1 MLHKNDRK
9 THGEKIPLDNNI
21 ISCYNT
27 FGERKNEII
36 KIKKSSINRKRNKK
50 QQQQVG
56 AGMRE
61 FLVEILLAL
70 TVFLLIFQFSL
81 NFIKI
86 SKAIF

>member
-36 KIKKSSINRKRNKK
+36 KIKKVASTENEIKSSNNRS
-50 QQQQVG
+50 V
-56 AGMRE
+56 RE
-61 FLVEILLAL
+61 CE
-70 TVFLLIFQFSL
+70 
-81 NFIKI
+81 NF
-86 SKAIF
+86 